1 MARHR
6 ADAGKP
12 RALRPL
18 AQLEQT
24 MKILMVL
31 TSHDQLGNTGRKT
44 GFWLEEFAAPYFV
57 FKDAGVELTLA
68 SPKGGQ
74 PPLDP
79 KSDLPENQ
87 TPAMT
92 RFKKDKMAQQALA
105 NTATLSS
112 MNSEDFDTVFYPGGH
127 GPMWDLAEDPVSIAL
142 LESFYNS
149 GKPIALVCHSPGV
162 LRHVKYKGEPLVKGK
177 HVTGFTDGEEEE
189 VQLTKVVPFL
199 VEDELLRLGAIFE
212 KKANWQPFAITD
224 GRLVTGQNP
233 ASSTSAAQAL
243 LKLMTGSE
251 LESSMNG
258 VQIDGKSYE
267 MPPREGISIAHFLTV
282 TDIDRSLNYYEKIF
296 GARILSRGDGNAP
309 GYLQLAN
316 IWMILNVG
324 GGPTPDK
331 PTVALSVPDPN
342 HINSFMNFRVA
353 DIQACYDL
361 WRSRGAEFITEP
373 KDKYGETRCYIRDPD
388 GYIIEVGQS
397 KPEFRYG

>member
-1 MARHR
+1 
-6 ADAGKP
+6 
-12 RALRPL
+12 
-18 AQLEQT
+18 

-57 FKDAGVELTLA
+57 FRDAGVELTLA

-87 TPAMT
+87 TPAMA
-92 RFKKDKMAQQALA
+92 RFKQDEAAQKALA
-105 NTATLSS
+105 NTAKLAD
-112 MNSEDFDTVFYPGGH
+112 MRAEDFDTVFYPGGH
-127 GPMWDLAEDPVSIAL
+127 GPMWDLAESPVSIAL
-142 LESFYNS
+142 IESFYNS

-162 LRHVKYKGEPLVKGK
+162 LRHVTYKGEPLVKGK
-177 HVTGFTDGEEEE
+177 HITGFTNGEEEE
-189 VQLTKVVPFL
+189 MQLTKVVPFL

-212 KKANWQPFAITD
+212 KAANWQPFSVTD

-233 ASSTSAAQAL
+233 ASSTSAAQTL
-243 LKLMTGSE
+243 LKLMTVSE
-251 LESSMNG
+251 LESSMSS
-258 VQIDGKSYE
+258 VQIEQKSYE
-267 MPPREGISIAHFLTV
+267 MPPREGISVAHFLTV
-282 TDIDRSLNYYEKIF
+282 ADIERSARYYEKVF
-296 GARILSRGDGNAP
+296 GARILSLGDGNAP

-331 PTVALSVPDPN
+331 PTVTLSVPDPN

-353 DIQACYDL
+353 DIQACYEL
-361 WRSRGAEFITEP
+361 WKSRGAEFITEP
-373 KDKYGETRCYIRDPD
+373 IPKYGEIRCYIRDPD

-397 KPEFRYG
+397 TDLKYG